1 MLFST
6 VLRNVPTVI
15 ARNIPRF
22 RFEIRVIARKI
33 NCGIFHSMEHVYN
46 VHEILL
52 LDLRFPVIFATVQ
65 YALCAMHPVVKTE
78 LLTTGNTF
86 KNSCLHT
93 IGKRK

>member
-33 NCGIFHSMEHVYN
+33 NLWNIPFYGTRL
-46 VHEILL
+46 HEILL

-93 IGKRK
+93 RGKRK